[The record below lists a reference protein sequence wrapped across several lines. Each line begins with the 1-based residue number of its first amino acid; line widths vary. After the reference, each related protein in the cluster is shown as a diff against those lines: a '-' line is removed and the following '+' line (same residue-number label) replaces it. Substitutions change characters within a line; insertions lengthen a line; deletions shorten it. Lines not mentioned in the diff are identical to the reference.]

1 MRINNRIESIFS
13 KMSKLT
19 ETAPAAPAGGS
30 GGGVATAPAPAPAAP
45 SAPAAAPAASAPS
58 APSFGPPSLSRIK
71 DALAAPA
78 AAPSA
83 AVASPPEQNVS
94 LAQGQ
99 DGKWHAK
106 DDATGAEIGA
116 GYESQEAA
124 IAHLKTLEASS
135 KPGAAAIP
143 GAVSDPLDTPF
154 ASPLM
159 NGIKTPREA
168 QAALLRSQQEAQRL
182 FYEEVK
188 PLQEARKKLEQDI
201 ADRDSRLAAI
211 QAELETARTTPPFK
225 ELTQEELSALA
236 KENPLESQKYLTEK
250 GFRDRDAQAAK
261 ERAGRAA
268 QQQRDYYSKLKVE
281 IDKNYDSMSANEKDF
296 PLFKDLGPLMDTIA
310 NETQTFRGADGKM
323 HSPLLGHA
331 WSPKIAYLA
340 AYGQACLQ
348 ARETGDAAKTAAA
361 ETARLTAEAAA
372 RATGGGAQPGAGAG
386 SGAAEGDPAKKA
398 DKSYKDALR
407 AAGTSHNFFQR
418 RSP

>member
-1 MRINNRIESIFS
+1 
-13 KMSKLT
+13 
-19 ETAPAAPAGGS
+19 
-30 GGGVATAPAPAPAAP
+30 
-45 SAPAAAPAASAPS
+45 
-58 APSFGPPSLSRIK
+58 
-71 DALAAPA
+71 
-78 AAPSA
+78 
-83 AVASPPEQNVS
+83 VS
-94 LAQGQ
+94 LAQGP

-106 DDATGAEIGA
+106 DDVTGAEVGT

-124 IAHLKTLEASS
+124 IAHLKTLEAP

-143 GAVSDPLDTPF
+143 GAAITPDPLDTPF

-296 PLFKDLGPLMDTIA
+296 PLFKELGPLMDTIA

-323 HSPLLGHA
+323 YSPLLGHA

-348 ARETGDAAKTAAA
+348 ARENGDAAKTAAA
-361 ETARLTAEAAA
+361 ETARLTAEASA

-386 SGAAEGDPAKKA
+386 SGAAAGDPAKKA

-418 RSP
+418 RPT

>member
-1 MRINNRIESIFS
+1 MKTSMVRKFYSPE
-13 KMSKLT
+13 
-19 ETAPAAPAGGS
+19 PAS
-30 GGGVATAPAPAPAAP
+30 GGGAAVAAPPAPAASP
-45 SAPAAAPAASAPS
+45 APAAAPAGGAPA
-58 APSFGPPSLSRIK
+58 APAFGPPSLSRIK
-71 DALAAPA
+71 DAIKAPS

-83 AVASPPEQNVS
+83 AVAAPTEQNVS

-106 DDATGAEIGA
+106 DDATGTEIGT

-124 IAHLKTLEASS
+124 IAHLKTLEAP
-135 KPGAAAIP
+135 KPSAAAP
-143 GAVSDPLDTPF
+143 AAGSGADPLDTPF

-281 IDKNYDSMSANEKDF
+281 IDKNYDSMAANEKDF
-296 PLFKDLGPLMDTIA
+296 PLFKELGPLMDTIA

-323 HSPLLGHA
+323 YSPLLGHA

>member
-1 MRINNRIESIFS
+1 MRLTNRIESIFS
-13 KMSKLT
+13 RMSRLT

-30 GGGVATAPAPAPAAP
+30 GGGVATAPPPASA
-45 SAPAAAPAASAPS
+45 APAAAPAASAPS
-58 APSFGPPSLSRIK
+58 AASFGPPSLSRIK
-71 DALAAPA
+71 DAIGAPA

-83 AVASPPEQNVS
+83 AVAAKSEQNVS
-94 LAQGQ
+94 LAQGT

-106 DDATGAEIGA
+106 DDATGTEIGT

-124 IAHLKTLEASS
+124 IAHLKTLESP
-135 KPGAAAIP
+135 KPGAAPVA
-143 GAVSDPLDTPF
+143 GVVDPLDTPF

-268 QQQRDYYSKLKVE
+268 QQQRDYYAKLKVE

-296 PLFKDLGPLMDTIA
+296 PLFKELGPLMDTIA

-323 HSPLLGHA
+323 YSPLLGHA

-348 ARETGDAAKTAAA
+348 ARETGDAAETAAA

-407 AAGTSHNFFQR
+407 AAGTSHNFFAR
-418 RSP
+418 RPI

>member
-1 MRINNRIESIFS
+1 MKLRNRIESIFS
-13 KMSKLT
+13 KMNKLT

-30 GGGVATAPAPAPAAP
+30 GGGVATAPPPAPA
-45 SAPAAAPAASAPS
+45 APAAAPAASAPS

-71 DALAAPA
+71 DAIGAPA

-83 AVASPPEQNVS
+83 AVAAKPEQNVS
-94 LAQGQ
+94 LAQGT

-106 DDATGAEIGA
+106 DDATGAEIGT

-124 IAHLKTLEASS
+124 IAHLKTLEAP
-135 KPGAAAIP
+135 KPGAAPAA
-143 GAVSDPLDTPF
+143 GTADPLDTPF

-268 QQQRDYYSKLKVE
+268 QQQRDYYAKLKVE
-281 IDKNYDSMSANEKDF
+281 IDKNYDSMAANEKDF
-296 PLFKDLGPLMDTIA
+296 PLFKELGPLMDTIA

-323 HSPLLGHA
+323 YSPLLGHA

-386 SGAAEGDPAKKA
+386 LGAAEGDLAKKA

-407 AAGTSHNFFQR
+407 AAGTSHNFFAR
-418 RSP
+418 RPT